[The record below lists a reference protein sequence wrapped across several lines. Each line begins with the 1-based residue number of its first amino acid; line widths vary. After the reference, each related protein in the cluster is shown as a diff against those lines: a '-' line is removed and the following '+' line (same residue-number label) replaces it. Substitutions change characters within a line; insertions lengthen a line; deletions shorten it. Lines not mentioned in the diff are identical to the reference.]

1 MNLKHLHYFWRVAK
15 AGGVARAGEQLH
27 LTPQTISGQIG
38 LLEDDLG
45 VPLFAKIGRNLEL
58 TDAGR
63 IAFGYA
69 EDIFKLGS
77 ELEESLR
84 SYQAG
89 GRPVDFRVGVAD
101 AVPKAIAY
109 RLIEPATRLSEPVR
123 IICREWKLD
132 SLLSELAAHR
142 LDLVIADAPIPP
154 SVSVRAYNHRLGESG
169 VSFFASAQLANSLS
183 GKFPACL
190 DSAPML
196 VPGDGAAV
204 RLRLDQWHD
213 ANMLR
218 PRVVGEFDD
227 SALMKAFGQHGAG
240 VFIGP
245 TVIESE
251 IGMQYGVKTLGR
263 TREVLEEFFAI
274 SVERRVTHPCVVAIT
289 GAARTRLFVTGDR
302 PQSPHQRGQ
311 NYRRAAPGGTE
322 MPTTQPAVTPQAA
335 PAASWSGIRARAARR
350 RR

>member
-1 MNLKHLHYFWRVAK
+1 MNFKHLHYFWRVAK

-45 VPLFAKIGRNLEL
+45 APLFAKRGRNLEL

-63 IAFGYA
+63 LAFGYA

-84 SYQAG
+84 TYPAG
-89 GRPVDFRVGVAD
+89 GRPVEFRVGVAD
-101 AVPKAIAY
+101 AVPKTIAH
-109 RLIEPATRLSEPVR
+109 RLIEPATRLPEPVR
-123 IICREWKLD
+123 IVCREWKLD

-154 SVSVRAYNHRLGESG
+154 SVNVRAYNHRLGESG
-169 VSFFASAQLANSLS
+169 MSFFASARLFKSLK

-190 DSAPML
+190 DGAPML

-204 RLRLDQWHD
+204 RPRLDRWHD
-213 ANMLR
+213 ANKLR

-227 SALMKAFGQHGAG
+227 SALMKAFGQRGAG

-245 TVIESE
+245 SVLESE
-251 IGMQYGVKTLGR
+251 IETQYRVKTLGR
-263 TREVLEEFFAI
+263 TEEIVEEFFAI
-274 SVERRVTHPCVVAIT
+274 SVERRLTHPCVVAIT
-289 GAARTRLFVTGDR
+289 GAARNRLFVTDD
-302 PQSPHQRGQ
+302 S
-311 NYRRAAPGGTE
+311 A
-322 MPTTQPAVTPQAA
+322 
-335 PAASWSGIRARAARR
+335 
-350 RR
+350 